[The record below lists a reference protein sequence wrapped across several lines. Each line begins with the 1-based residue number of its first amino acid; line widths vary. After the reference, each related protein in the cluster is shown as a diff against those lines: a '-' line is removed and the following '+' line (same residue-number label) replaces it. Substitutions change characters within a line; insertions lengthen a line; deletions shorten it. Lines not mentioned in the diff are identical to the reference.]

1 MNQGSPS
8 DRAASPTGARAA
20 VRPLRRMAAR
30 FSLVYEELGRVLDDV
45 RTQNAALE
53 ARLVPEIERLR
64 GEVRRIQRE
73 NAAVMRL
80 IAGSPAGGEAPNEA
94 PDGADRERGT
104 SSDTPVLVVRPEA
117 PRGTGH
123 GLFAELERGSREEIR
138 ERVEGYV
145 PFFASGPI
153 VDLGCGRGEFLEAA
167 VIAGLAGSGADV
179 LRLGVI
185 PTPAVAYLVGEL
197 GAEFGVMLSASH
209 NPAPDNGIK
218 FFGGVFCSQVV
229 EHLPPEL
236 LPELMVEIARALRPN
251 GAAVIETPNP
261 ASFATHV
268 HSFWRDPTHI
278 RPVPDVA
285 LGFAARSAGLVVE
298 TTVYSSLP
306 PPEERLQSVGV
317 IPSDPELRVLV
328 DAFNAMAERLNDLL
342 YGYQDY
348 ALVLRKPS

>member
-8 DRAASPTGARAA
+8 DRAASPAGARAA

-53 ARLVPEIERLR
+53 SRLVPEIERLR

-73 NAAVMRL
+73 NAAVLRL

-167 VIAGLAGSGADV
+167 SARGLEAYGIDSDPEAIE
-179 LRLGVI
+179 LCRRLGLDARRDDLFDHLRGLG
-185 PTPAVAYLVGEL
+185 PASL
-197 GAEFGVMLSASH
+197 
-209 NPAPDNGIK
+209 
-218 FFGGVFCSQVV
+218 GGVFCSQVV

-251 GAAVIETPNP
+251 GVAVIETPNP